1 MSGSCVSRGVSPCKQ
16 SSRTCIHIACMISWD
31 CMWIARI
38 YLIVSLLIIHV
49 NQSFIT
55 ISLGK
60 KDTCN
65 WSVVSIGNSRMHF
78 GQLEWCVWNIFNW
91 CALISCVACVEPD
104 FWPARE
110 HFCVRNQ
117 PLSINVVGPVPCFA
131 YYGRASPPWAWDT
144 AKPPHSTRRPRFPH
158 PRSSM
163 PQDQWNAKSHRNTF
177 LSSSRPSL
185 NRGNLNRSHRPGP
198 KSTSLK
204 DLLSLIIMTLSP
216 LMSLWTTP
224 VRWMYV
230 ITCAICFITWAANS
244 WGIADVP
251 SWGCP

>member
-1 MSGSCVSRGVSPCKQ
+1 MSIKASQQYHLVKKIPAIDLLWALA
-16 SSRTCIHIACMISWD
+16 TPECILGNWNGAFGIF
-31 CMWIARI
+31 
-38 YLIVSLLIIHV
+38 LIDVLL
-49 NQSFIT
+49 S
-55 ISLGK
+55 
-60 KDTCN
+60 
-65 WSVVSIGNSRMHF
+65 
-78 GQLEWCVWNIFNW
+78 
-91 CALISCVACVEPD
+91 SCVACVEPD
-104 FWPARE
+104 LWPARE

-117 PLSINVVGPVPCFA
+117 PLSNNVVGPVPCFA

-158 PRSSM
+158 LRSSM

-230 ITCAICFITWAANS
+230 ITCATCFITWAANS